1 MNRGQEK
8 ENRSKM
14 STSRRK
20 KTQATG
26 STSSK
31 KKGNGNDVIETSNNS
46 SDSDDENLEHGAMR
60 KVSTH
65 RQLKSKVS
73 VKEGYLMLQISSSF
87 QKWRRYYF
95 KLRPRRLFFA
105 KSKEA
110 EIFDEVT
117 LADCSVAERST
128 KNVNCSFSIIT
139 PFHSL
144 IVCADSRREMDE
156 WISAIKAVQCGEFYE
171 PRQFFME
178 NLSGGH
184 NWYTCTHAR
193 PTYCNVCRDVLS
205 GVMNH
210 GLSCEVCKFKAHKRC
225 AAKSLNNCKWATL
238 STVGKNIIEDED
250 GVWIPH
256 QWMEGNLPVSAKC
269 VICDKTCGSVLRL
282 QDWRCL
288 WCRAMVHTSCR
299 SQLPATCPLGPCKMS
314 VVPPTA
320 LNSID
325 SDGYWQAIPTGQCSS
340 PLLVFVNSKSGDN
353 QGVKFLRR
361 FRQFLNP
368 AQVFDLMCTGP
379 RAGLK
384 MFQKFDT
391 FRILVCGGD
400 GSVGWVLTEMDKMNL
415 HKKAQVGVL
424 PLGTGNDLAQVMGW
438 GNVCDDDTQVPAI
451 LERYERASAK
461 LLDRWSIMT
470 YEGPIHAASAPVLT
484 TVTDDTVQSEP
495 PPPMSDYELTV
506 ANHLSKI
513 LNSDQNSEVI
523 KSAAVLCETI
533 KDFVSKV
540 ASDDNT
546 MTEKCQTLDEKLNS
560 LLTTLN
566 EESKAAE
573 DEQKRVLRRKLRKTT
588 LNKKESIKEEDENA
602 IDEKIEIPL
611 ATLKE
616 ETSVESQT
624 KQPPLSTDQ
633 TASAVV
639 TKVKI
644 DTNFNGNRTSATAS
658 SGATAPNPTRDDSP
672 SNSSSDSSSGKT
684 DESMEMKNIPKTSG
698 TFRSR
703 EQLMLR
709 ANSLKKAVRQIIEHT
724 EKAVD
729 EQNEQ
734 TLQNKLPTQ
743 HEEDETMSNRSP
755 LSSTTSNKSENQQ
768 QTNNLLSI
776 PEPGNRPLFRL
787 SVGSTGSIP
796 DEISASSSVPSTLST
811 LDTST
816 SDQQFPRLSPK
827 VKVKGINGEGNKKSE
842 RRVSKS
848 YEETGCSHVN
858 PDFSSRG
865 SFINRVL
872 LANADALCAAASP
885 LINFGSPIMNELFSE
900 KCVMNNYF
908 GIGLDA
914 KIALD
919 FHRKREEHPKKCSR
933 TKNMVWFGMLGVKEI
948 ALKTYK
954 NLEQRIR
961 LECDGQFIPL
971 PRLRGIVVLNIPSFM
986 GGTNF
991 WGGKTGNQT
1000 FMAPSYNDKV
1010 LEVVAVFGTMQLGMA
1025 MVVPEGVL
1033 QHHRIAQ
1040 CRRVKITILG
1050 DEGMPLQVD
1059 GEAWLQPP
1067 GVIKIEHKNRAQ
1079 MLSRDRHFEETLK
1092 SWEDKQQRY
1101 VDRNLSAEYLSENEF
1116 EIVGEFAETVTAIAE
1131 NINTT
1136 VKGVSWLAEELLS
1149 YVITIQ
1155 RISCKMRPCGRL
1167 TEVTS
1172 RSHVTDLVLAVGE
1185 LSGALAKLFESKP
1198 EELGDL
1204 GSKFVQWL
1212 DWLEIEMK
1220 KINELRWIS
1229 LMLNQQQSSLDE
1241 PINSA
1246 LWQKNRSKFRLVPF
1260 LKKSQKKEQKTVNL
1274 DINVNNWTLD
1284 EVSQWLDT
1292 LQFSEY
1298 RDIFIRHD
1306 IRGEELLKLEG
1317 GDLKGMGI
1325 TKVGHVKRIQT
1336 GIKDLQ
1342 KAMNQFNC

>member
-1 MNRGQEK
+1 
-8 ENRSKM
+8 M
-14 STSRRK
+14 SVTRRK
-20 KTQATG
+20 KKGQNAVTTVNM
-26 STSSK
+26 SK
-31 KKGNGNDVIETSNNS
+31 RKSQSDGVMEASNVS
-46 SDSDDENLEHGAMR
+46 SDSDEENLDHAVMR

-65 RQLKSKVS
+65 KQLKSKVS
-73 VKEGYLMLQISSSF
+73 VKEGYLLLQISSSF
-87 QKWRRYYF
+87 QKWRRHYF

-105 KSKEA
+105 KTKDA
-110 EIFDEVT
+110 DIFDEVT

-144 IVCADSRREMDE
+144 ILCADSRREMDE

-171 PRQFFME
+171 PQQFFME

-225 AAKSLNNCKWATL
+225 AAKSVNNCKWATL

-269 VICDKTCGSVLRL
+269 VVCDKTCGSVLRL

-368 AQVFDLMCTGP
+368 AQVFALMCTGP

-470 YEGPIHAASAPVLT
+470 YEGPIHAASAPSLT
-484 TVTDDTVQSEP
+484 TVTDDTVPTQSHL
-495 PPPMSDYELTV
+495 PMSDYELTV
-506 ANHLSKI
+506 ANHLSTI

-540 ASDDNT
+540 ATDDNT

-560 LLTTLN
+560 LLNTLN
-566 EESKAAE
+566 GESKAAE
-573 DEQKRVLRRKLRKTT
+573 DEQKRIMRQKLRKSKVS
-588 LNKKESIKEEDENA
+588 KKESIREEDEN
-602 IDEKIEIPL
+602 
-611 ATLKE
+611 TTE
-616 ETSVESQT
+616 ENAESSTSVGQNDQITELLFQTSKLSQT
-624 KQPPLSTDQ
+624 SQATTSETIEALDNVSIADDKQTNNSNETDTQNLSH
-633 TASAVV
+633 
-639 TKVKI
+639 KK
-644 DTNFNGNRTSATAS
+644 
-658 SGATAPNPTRDDSP
+658 DDSP
-672 SNSSSDSSSGKT
+672 SSNSSNASTGANDNSLGDKQLQS
-684 DESMEMKNIPKTSG
+684 PKTSA

-729 EQNEQ
+729 EQN
-734 TLQNKLPTQ
+734 KLPTQ
-743 HEEDETMSNRSP
+743 HEEDETISRSP
-755 LSSTTSNKSENQQ
+755 LSSTTSNKSDNQQ
-768 QTNNLLSI
+768 QQSSSLLQL
-776 PEPGNRPLFRL
+776 PESGNRPIFRL
-787 SVGSTGSIP
+787 SVGSTGSIT
-796 DEISASSSVPSTLST
+796 DEISASSSVPSAINTYDGLTLPLS
-811 LDTST
+811 
-816 SDQQFPRLSPK
+816 SDQQNQQFPKLSPK
-827 VKVKGINGEGNKKSE
+827 VKVKGIDEESSTTSTKSE
-842 RRVSKS
+842 RRVTKTF
-848 YEETGCSHVN
+848 EEAGCSHVN
-858 PDFSSRG
+858 PDFSTRG
-865 SFINRVL
+865 SFISRVL

-885 LINFGSPIMNELFSE
+885 LINFGTPIMNELFSE

-914 KIALD
+914 KIVLD

-991 WGGKTGNQT
+991 WGGKSGNQT

-1040 CRRVKITILG
+1040 CRRIKITILG

-1092 SWEDKQQRY
+1092 SWEDKQQRF

-1116 EIVGEFAETVTAIAE
+1116 EVVAEFAETVTAIAD

-1136 VKGVSWLAEELLS
+1136 VKGINLLAEELLS
-1149 YVITIQ
+1149 YVVTIQ

-1167 TEVTS
+1167 TDVTS
-1172 RSHVTDLVLAVGE
+1172 RSHVSDLVMAVGE
-1185 LSGALAKLFESKP
+1185 LSGTLAKLFETKP

-1204 GSKFVQWL
+1204 GPKFVQWL

-1220 KINELRWIS
+1220 KVNELRWVS
-1229 LMLNQQQSSLDE
+1229 LMLHHQQSSLDE
-1241 PINSA
+1241 PMNSA
-1246 LWQKNRSKFRLVPF
+1246 LWHKNRSKFRLVPF

-1284 EVSQWLDT
+1284 EVSRWLDT
-1292 LQFSEY
+1292 LQFGEY
-1298 RDIFIRHD
+1298 KEIFIRHD

-1317 GDLKGMGI
+1317 SDLKGMGI

-1342 KAMNQFNC
+1342 KAMNQFSC